1 MYIETKEIGPEGLVV
16 ERVIGE
22 FSLPL
27 NDEMVRIG
35 ASRLTGEA
43 LKEDEGVAF
52 AGDIATEATLQCGRC
67 LETFTLPLQL
77 HFDLLF
83 TPEPEASEGGEHR
96 VDEDSIWRA
105 HLEDGRIDLTAL
117 LAEQVDLGLPL
128 KPLCRPE
135 CAGLCPRC
143 GTNRNLGTCECREER
158 DDDPRLR
165 VLKDLV

>member
-16 ERVIGE
+16 ERVIEGI
-22 FSLPL
+22 SLAL

-35 ASRLTGEA
+35 GAHLTGEA
-43 LKEDEGVAF
+43 LKEDEGIAF
-52 AGDIATEATLQCGRC
+52 AGDIAAEATLHCSRC
-67 LETFTLPLQL
+67 LEEFILPLQL

-83 TPEPEASEGGEHR
+83 TPEPEPAEGGEHR
-96 VDEDSIWRA
+96 VEEESITRA
-105 HLEDGRIDLTAL
+105 HLEGGRIDLKAL
-117 LAEQVDLGLPL
+117 VAEQVDLGLPL
-128 KPLCRPE
+128 KPLCRHD

-143 GTNRNLGTCECREER
+143 GTNRNQGTCGCREER